1 MAKTIDISRF
11 LLNMP
16 GFPAPGLKD
25 YIFADINE
33 DVAREIVSFLEGKV
47 SISESCE
54 ILKQVQRALSS
65 RCSFSL
71 SDHRIEQEV
80 SSLSSTPN
88 ECSFEARKPDLNNG
102 QNIKDNTT
110 LIADMSNHIVSII
123 LGQNLSYYTAIGTLT
138 MAEYLIKGSCLALL
152 KRKP

>member
-11 LLNMP
+11 LFNIP

-71 SDHRIEQEV
+71 SNRRIEKTTQQP
-80 SSLSSTPN
+80 SSEIN
-88 ECSFEARKPDLNNG
+88 HKQAGE
-102 QNIKDNTT
+102 QDNTP

-152 KRKP
+152 RRKP